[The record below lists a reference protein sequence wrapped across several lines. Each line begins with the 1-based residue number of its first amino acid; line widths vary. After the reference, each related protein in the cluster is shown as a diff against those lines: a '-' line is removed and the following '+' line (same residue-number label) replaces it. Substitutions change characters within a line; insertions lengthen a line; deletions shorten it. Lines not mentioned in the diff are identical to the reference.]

1 MSPPSALTH
10 DLSRHLSPS
19 PKTPGGL
26 MLSGSLVR
34 RTGLS
39 GREAPSK
46 LMWAGRA
53 ARGPLRDHPVG
64 AHGWAGKGT
73 AEHSRLSLS
82 LWSGKLCPRG
92 AVLPETWSLGPYL
105 LKLPPFAFLRDGM
118 TLPIHP
124 TIFFTEHLLH
134 AVPSSE
140 QSKKNS
146 LPGGSFS
153 VSRGRQTQPKD
164 ESSVNI
170 LSGEEQAGEGDG
182 VRGAVAD
189 LMGSLRKPS

>member
-1 MSPPSALTH
+1 
-10 DLSRHLSPS
+10 
-19 PKTPGGL
+19 
-26 MLSGSLVR
+26 
-34 RTGLS
+34 
-39 GREAPSK
+39 
-46 LMWAGRA
+46 
-53 ARGPLRDHPVG
+53 
-64 AHGWAGKGT
+64 
-73 AEHSRLSLS
+73 
-82 LWSGKLCPRG
+82 
-92 AVLPETWSLGPYL
+92 
-105 LKLPPFAFLRDGM
+105 M
-118 TLPIHP
+118 TLPTHP
-124 TIFFTEHLLH
+124 TMFFTEHLLH

-189 LMGSLRKPS
+189 LMGSLRKPSRDGGLFQSSPGEGKGAALMETRVQCFVKIKPGN